1 MSNSLQIL
9 LVDDNKDT
17 QRIFREAVDYHSQH
31 QLHVVDDGPQAL
43 EVLKTYQP
51 NIIIVDL
58 FLPGL
63 DGFQVLN
70 RIIED
75 NLAPN
80 ANIIATT
87 AYHTS
92 DTYNDIFARGF
103 KGLLAKPLQLSQ
115 LVKQL
120 EHFAQ

>member
-1 MSNSLQIL
+1 MSNPLQIL

-17 QRIFREAVDYHSQH
+17 QRIFREAVDYNSQH
-31 QLHVVDDGPQAL
+31 DLHVVDDGYQAL
-43 EVLKTYQP
+43 EALKTYQP
-51 NIIIVDL
+51 DIIIVDL

-92 DTYNDIFARGF
+92 DTYNDIFTRGF